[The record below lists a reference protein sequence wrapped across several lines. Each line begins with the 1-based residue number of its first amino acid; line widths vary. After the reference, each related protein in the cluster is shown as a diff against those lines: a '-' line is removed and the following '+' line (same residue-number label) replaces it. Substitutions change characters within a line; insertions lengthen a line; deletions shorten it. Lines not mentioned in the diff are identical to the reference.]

1 MNVPPDDAGTGA
13 GEDADPDGSPLAV
26 DTVLVPVDGSDESIR
41 AVEYGVAVAD
51 RYDAE
56 VHVVYVLGED
66 LVRAIEEEVIDQ
78 SAIADDARA
87 FVEDATSVGEGA
99 GVETTSS
106 MAYGFTTQRIS
117 HHPGSVVLDTAEDVG
132 ADFLVVPRGAPSDG
146 AGDVLEKAAQYVL
159 SYASQP
165 VLSV

>member
-1 MNVPPDDAGTGA
+1 MNAPP
-13 GEDADPDGSPLAV
+13 EDAEVDATEGAEPTPESLAV
-26 DTVLVPVDGSDESIR
+26 DTVLVPVDGSEESVR

-56 VHVVYVLGED
+56 VHVLYVLGED
-66 LVRAIEEEVIDQ
+66 LVRAIEEDVIDET
-78 SAIADDARA
+78 AIADDAQA
-87 FVEDATSVGEGA
+87 FVEDATVIGEDA

-106 MAYGFTTQRIS
+106 MAYGFTTRRIS
-117 HHPGSVVLDTAEDVG
+117 QHPGSVILDTAEEVD
-132 ADFLVVPRGAPSDG
+132 ADFLVVPREAMSDERC
-146 AGDVLEKAAQYVL
+146 DVLEKAAQYVL

>member
-1 MNVPPDDAGTGA
+1 MNAPPEDAEVDPMEGTGS
-13 GEDADPDGSPLAV
+13 DPESVAV
-26 DTVLVPVDGSDESIR
+26 DTVLVPVDGSEESVR
-41 AVEYGVAVAD
+41 AVEYGVAVGD

-66 LVRAIEEEVIDQ
+66 LVRAIEEDVIDQ
-78 SAIADDARA
+78 GAIADDAQA
-87 FVEDATSVGEGA
+87 FVEDATAIGEDA

-117 HHPGSVVLDTAEDVG
+117 QHPGSVILDTADDVG
-132 ADFLVVPRGAPSDG
+132 ADFLVVPREAMSETC
-146 AGDVLEKAAQYVL
+146 DVLEKAAQYVL